1 MTRYLSAPGMPAFPG
16 RDSHTRRSIVV
27 LFASTTRRMAH
38 SLARPQY
45 SALITPD
52 GYSPK
57 TDKGH
62 ARNVATA
69 ILYLAPSD
77 ASGVANTCADASAG
91 CRASCL
97 YAAGRGGFDPAVPAA
112 RIARTKTLKY
122 NRAYFNARLIRE
134 TQSHRARAERKDM
147 ACAERLNGTSDLPWE
162 NFIVDAD
169 GHTMMTLFPSVQFYD
184 YTKSARRALKH
195 AAGQLPANYH
205 LTFSRSETNE
215 DDCRAVL
222 AAGGSVAVV
231 FKICDCRRPC
241 KHEIEDGKYTYLGRP
256 VVNGDHDDLRYLDA
270 PNVVVGLKAKGP
282 AKHDTTGFVVDIRD
296 CELTKELARAA

>member
-1 MTRYLSAPGMPAFPG
+1 MQSPTLTRHTLIQAWS
-16 RDSHTRRSIVV
+16 TRRQTWC
-27 LFASTTRRMAH
+27 LTRPGYAS
-38 SLARPQY
+38 
-45 SALITPD
+45 LITPD

-77 ASGVANTCADASAG
+77 ASGVANTCADASNG

-97 YAAGRGGFDPAVPAA
+97 YSAGRGGFDPAVPSA
-112 RIARTKTLKY
+112 RIARTKTMKY
-122 NRAYFNARLIRE
+122 NRAYFNARLVRE
-134 TQSHRARAERKDM
+134 TEAHRARAARKGM
-147 ACAERLNGTSDLPWE
+147 QCAERPNGTSDLPWE

-169 GHTMMTLFPSVQFYD
+169 GHTLMTRFPDVQFYD

-195 AAGQLPANYH
+195 AHGDMPANYH

-215 DDCRAVL
+215 QDCRAVL
-222 AAGGSVAVV
+222 AAGGNIAVV
-231 FKICDCRRPC
+231 FKICECKRPC
-241 KHEIEDGKYTYLGRP
+241 KHEIENGVYTYMGHP

-270 PNVVVGLKAKGP
+270 PGSVVGLKAKGP
-282 AKHDTTGFVVDIRD
+282 AKKDTTGFVVDIRK
-296 CELTKELARAA
+296 CQLAFVSTSRAALAA